1 MCHLGCRKTTC
12 STVNKRIAQQTSI
25 VTVLMSCDDVESDS
39 VTHPT
44 VDEQFSFEQSST
56 LPEPLPVQAALG
68 LRMFYGT
75 RKSKSTELK
84 PVAVRTHAAR
94 LSRKPP
100 RYNDWYWCRPYHC
113 CSDHTVLMIDWRWLS
128 LELTILIFSQ
138 LSFFMSV
145 KLRHKTLHSGHL
157 PLFLRGRFL
166 CCSLALLYLWLE
178 NDKTAMILFKHAFWI
193 RPKCWT

>member
-25 VTVLMSCDDVESDS
+25 VTVLMSCDDVESESLTQPTVDEQSSTLPEVAQPVPGVSMSCDDVESDS

-44 VDEQFSFEQSST
+44 VDEQLSFEQSST

-100 RYNDWYWCRPYHC
+100 RYND
-113 CSDHTVLMIDWRWLS
+113 
-128 LELTILIFSQ
+128 
-138 LSFFMSV
+138 
-145 KLRHKTLHSGHL
+145 
-157 PLFLRGRFL
+157 
-166 CCSLALLYLWLE
+166 
-178 NDKTAMILFKHAFWI
+178 
-193 RPKCWT
+193 